1 MKIPPILEIGGV
13 LISSDILTECFCCDY
28 EKCKGICCVEGT
40 AGAPVTMDEIAAM
53 EDRLDEVWP
62 LLSASAQSVID
73 RQGVAYADE
82 EGDMVTSIVCGKE
95 CVFAKENDGCWLCML
110 EKQYREKN
118 SSFSHSLNFS
128 FSQFLNNMTTIE
140 LDMIQT
146 AGLGALALFVG
157 MILTRKIA
165 FLQKF
170 CVPSPV
176 SGGIIFSLLTLALYG
191 WFHVEVS
198 FDGTLKDVFML
209 AFFTSVGFQ
218 SDLKVIKQGGKLLVI
233 MLALLVV
240 IIAMQNLMPMGV
252 TRLMGAHPLIG
263 MASGSISMTG
273 GHGTA
278 GGFASVLEQLGL
290 HGAGTI
296 GMAAATF
303 GLIAGSM
310 LGGPLAERI
319 IQTKLTHEQMQ
330 QDAEIDPA
338 MAGIESDE
346 ASPSGR
352 AQRISTNEQEFQQYA
367 KAAYWIILVMG
378 AGTLLSWLLAKTG
391 ITFPTYFGALILAAV
406 VRNVMGFVSYKE
418 DGQWVKADK
427 LLDMERIISVGNIC
441 LAMFL
446 GMAMI
451 SLKLWELH
459 SLALP
464 LIIILVS
471 QVLMMALFAYF
482 VAFPL
487 LGRDYD
493 AAVLCAG
500 ICGFGLGATPNAM
513 ANMSAVCY
521 KYHYTVKP
529 FLIVPI
535 IGAMFADMINTG
547 IISIFLNML

>member
-1 MKIPPILEIGGV
+1 MAI
-13 LISSDILTECFCCDY
+13 
-28 EKCKGICCVEGT
+28 
-40 AGAPVTMDEIAAM
+40 
-53 EDRLDEVWP
+53 
-62 LLSASAQSVID
+62 
-73 RQGVAYADE
+73 
-82 EGDMVTSIVCGKE
+82 
-95 CVFAKENDGCWLCML
+95 
-110 EKQYREKN
+110 
-118 SSFSHSLNFS
+118 
-128 FSQFLNNMTTIE
+128 IE

-146 AGLGALALFVG
+146 AGIGALALIVG
-157 MILTRKIA
+157 MVLTRKVA

-176 SGGIIFSLLTLALYG
+176 SGGIIFSLITLMLYG
-191 WFHVEVS
+191 WFDVEVS

-218 SDLKVIKQGGKLLVI
+218 SDLKVIKKGGKLLVI

-240 IIAMQNLMPMGV
+240 IIALQNLMPMGI
-252 TRLMGAHPLIG
+252 TRLMGVDPLIG
-263 MASGSISMTG
+263 MAAGSISMTG

-278 GGFASVLEQLGL
+278 GGFAKVLEGMGL

-310 LGGPLAERI
+310 IGGPLAERI
-319 IQTKLTHEQMQ
+319 IRKKVTHEQMQ
-330 QDAEIDPA
+330 PQDEEIDPA

-346 ASPSGR
+346 ASPTGR
-352 AQRISTNEQEFQQYA
+352 KKRVSTNEQEFQQYA
-367 KAAYWIILVMG
+367 KACYVILLVMG
-378 AGTLLSWLLAKTG
+378 GGTLLSWLFAKTG
-391 ITFPTYFGALILAAV
+391 ITFPTYFGALILAAI
-406 VRNVMGFVSYKE
+406 VRNTIGFISYKD
-418 DGQWVKADK
+418 DGRWVKAEK

-441 LAMFL
+441 LSLFL

-451 SLKLWELH
+451 SLKLWELQ

-464 LIIILVS
+464 LIVILVA
-471 QVLMMALFAYF
+471 QVAMMDFFAYF

-500 ICGFGLGATPNAM
+500 MCGFGLGATPNAM

-521 KYHYTVKP
+521 KYRYTVKP

-535 IGAMFADMINTG
+535 IGAMFADLINTG
-547 IISIFLNML
+547 IISIFLNLL

>member
-1 MKIPPILEIGGV
+1 
-13 LISSDILTECFCCDY
+13 
-28 EKCKGICCVEGT
+28 
-40 AGAPVTMDEIAAM
+40 
-53 EDRLDEVWP
+53 
-62 LLSASAQSVID
+62 
-73 RQGVAYADE
+73 
-82 EGDMVTSIVCGKE
+82 MVS
-95 CVFAKENDGCWLCML
+95 
-110 EKQYREKN
+110 
-118 SSFSHSLNFS
+118 
-128 FSQFLNNMTTIE
+128 IE
-140 LDMIQT
+140 LDMIQS
-146 AGLGALALFVG
+146 AGLGALALLVG
-157 MILTRKIA
+157 MALTRKVA

-176 SGGIIFSLLTLALYG
+176 SGGIIFSLITLILYSC
-191 WFHVEVS
+191 FHVEVS
-198 FDGTLKDVFML
+198 FDGKLKDVFML

-218 SDLKVIKQGGKLLVI
+218 SNLKVLKQGGKLLVI
-233 MLALLVV
+233 MLTLLVV
-240 IIAMQNLMPMGV
+240 IIAMQNLMPMAITRFLGV
-252 TRLMGAHPLIG
+252 DPLIG
-263 MASGSISMTG
+263 MAAGSISMTG
-273 GHGTA
+273 GHGTS
-278 GGFASVLEQLGL
+278 GGFESVLEGMGL

-319 IQTKLTHEQMQ
+319 IRTKLTHEQVQ
-330 QDAEIDPA
+330 PQDEDIDPA

-346 ASPSGR
+346 ASPTGR
-352 AQRISTNEQEFQQYA
+352 TKRVSTNEQEFQQYA
-367 KAAYWIILVMG
+367 KAFYSILLVMG
-378 AGTLLSWLLAKTG
+378 AGISMSWLLAKTG
-391 ITFPTYFGALILAAV
+391 VTFPTYFGALILAAI
-406 VRNVMGFVSYKE
+406 VRNVIP
-418 DGQWVKADK
+418 DK

-441 LAMFL
+441 LSLFL

-451 SLKLWELH
+451 SLKLWELQ

-464 LIIILVS
+464 LIVILVS

-521 KYHYTVKP
+521 KYRYTVKP

-535 IGAMFADMINTG
+535 IGAMFADLINTG
-547 IISIFLNML
+547 IITFFLNIL

>member
-1 MKIPPILEIGGV
+1 M
-13 LISSDILTECFCCDY
+13 
-28 EKCKGICCVEGT
+28 
-40 AGAPVTMDEIAAM
+40 
-53 EDRLDEVWP
+53 
-62 LLSASAQSVID
+62 
-73 RQGVAYADE
+73 
-82 EGDMVTSIVCGKE
+82 
-95 CVFAKENDGCWLCML
+95 
-110 EKQYREKN
+110 
-118 SSFSHSLNFS
+118 
-128 FSQFLNNMTTIE
+128 TIE

-146 AGLGALALFVG
+146 TGIGALALIVG
-157 MILTRKIA
+157 MVLTRKVD

-176 SGGIIFSLLTLALYG
+176 SGGIIFSLITLALYG
-191 WFHVEVS
+191 WFHVEMS

-209 AFFTSVGFQ
+209 VFFTSVGFQ
-218 SDLKVIKQGGKLLVI
+218 SNLKVLKQGGKLLMI
-233 MLALLVV
+233 MLVLLAV
-240 IIAMQNLMPMGV
+240 IIAMQNLMPMGI
-252 TRLMGAHPLIG
+252 TRLMNVNPLIG
-263 MASGSISMTG
+263 MAAGSISMTG

-278 GGFASVLEQLGL
+278 GGFAKVLEEMGL

-310 LGGPLAERI
+310 IGGPLAARI
-319 IQTKLTHEQMQ
+319 IRTKLTHEQMQ
-330 QDAEIDPA
+330 TLDEEIDPA

-346 ASPSGR
+346 ASPAGR
-352 AQRISTNEQEFQQYA
+352 TKRISTNEQEFQQYA
-367 KAAYWIILVMG
+367 KATYSIVLVMAG
-378 AGTLLSWLLAKTG
+378 GTLLSWLLAKTG
-391 ITFPTYFGALILAAV
+391 ITFPTYFGALILAAIS
-406 VRNVMGFVSYKE
+406 RNIAGFIRYKE
-418 DGQWVKADK
+418 DGKWVKVEK

-441 LAMFL
+441 LSLFL

-451 SLKLWELH
+451 SLKLWELQ

-471 QVLMMALFAYF
+471 QVLLMALFVYF

-500 ICGFGLGATPNAM
+500 ICGFGLVATPNAM

-521 KYHYTVKP
+521 KYRYAVKP

-535 IGAMFADMINTG
+535 IGAMFADFINTG
-547 IISIFLNML
+547 ILTLFLNFL

>member
-1 MKIPPILEIGGV
+1 
-13 LISSDILTECFCCDY
+13 
-28 EKCKGICCVEGT
+28 
-40 AGAPVTMDEIAAM
+40 
-53 EDRLDEVWP
+53 
-62 LLSASAQSVID
+62 
-73 RQGVAYADE
+73 
-82 EGDMVTSIVCGKE
+82 MVS
-95 CVFAKENDGCWLCML
+95 
-110 EKQYREKN
+110 
-118 SSFSHSLNFS
+118 
-128 FSQFLNNMTTIE
+128 IE
-140 LDMIQT
+140 LDMIQS
-146 AGLGALALFVG
+146 AGIGDLALIVG
-157 MILTRKIA
+157 MVLTRKVA

-176 SGGIIFSLLTLALYG
+176 SGGIIFSLVTLALYG
-191 WFHVEVS
+191 CFNVVVS

-233 MLALLVV
+233 MLTLLVF
-240 IIAMQNLMPMGV
+240 IIALQNLMPTGITWLMGV
-252 TRLMGAHPLIG
+252 DPLIG
-263 MASGSISMTG
+263 MAAGSISMTG

-278 GGFASVLEQLGL
+278 GGFASVLEGMGL

-310 LGGPLAERI
+310 IGGPLAERI
-319 IQTKLTHEQMQ
+319 IRKKLTHEQMQ
-330 QDAEIDPA
+330 APDEEIDPA

-346 ASPSGR
+346 ASPTGR
-352 AQRISTNEQEFQQYA
+352 KKRVSTNEQEFQQYA
-367 KAAYWIILVMG
+367 KATYCIILVMG
-378 AGTLLSWLLAKTG
+378 GGTILSWLFAKTG
-391 ITFPTYFGALILAAV
+391 ITFPTYFGALILAAI
-406 VRNVMGFVSYKE
+406 VRNTLGFVSYKE
-418 DGQWVKADK
+418 DDGENQSSGKWVKADK

-441 LAMFL
+441 LSLFL

-451 SLKLWELH
+451 SLKLWELQ

-471 QVLMMALFAYF
+471 QVVMMALFAYM

-487 LGRDYD
+487 LGRNYD

-500 ICGFGLGATPNAM
+500 LCGFGLGATPNAM

-521 KYHYTVKP
+521 KYRYTVKP

-535 IGAMFADMINTG
+535 IGAMFADLINTG
-547 IISIFLNML
+547 VITLFLNIL

>member
-1 MKIPPILEIGGV
+1 M
-13 LISSDILTECFCCDY
+13 
-28 EKCKGICCVEGT
+28 
-40 AGAPVTMDEIAAM
+40 
-53 EDRLDEVWP
+53 
-62 LLSASAQSVID
+62 
-73 RQGVAYADE
+73 
-82 EGDMVTSIVCGKE
+82 TS
-95 CVFAKENDGCWLCML
+95 
-110 EKQYREKN
+110 
-118 SSFSHSLNFS
+118 
-128 FSQFLNNMTTIE
+128 IE

-146 AGLGALALFVG
+146 AGIGALALIVG
-157 MILTRKIA
+157 MILTRKVA

-176 SGGIIFSLLTLALYG
+176 SGGIIFSLITLALYG

-198 FDGTLKDVFML
+198 FDGALKDVFML

-218 SDLKVIKQGGKLLVI
+218 SDLKVLKQGGKLLIV
-233 MLALLVV
+233 MLVLLVA
-240 IIAMQNLMPMGV
+240 IIAMQNLMPIGI
-252 TRLMGAHPLIG
+252 TRLMGVDPLIG

-278 GGFASVLEQLGL
+278 AGFASVLEGMGL

-310 LGGPLAERI
+310 IGGPLAERI
-319 IQTKLTHEQMQ
+319 IRTKLTHEQMQ
-330 QDAEIDPA
+330 PQDEEIDPA

-346 ASPSGR
+346 ASPTGR
-352 AQRISTNEQEFQQYA
+352 AKRVSTNEQEFQQYA
-367 KAAYWIILVMG
+367 KASYGIILIMG
-378 AGTLLSWLLAKTG
+378 AGTIMSWLLAKTG
-391 ITFPTYFGALILAAV
+391 VTFPTYFGALILAAI
-406 VRNVMGFVSYKE
+406 VRNTIGFISYKD
-418 DGQWVKADK
+418 DGKWEKAEK

-441 LAMFL
+441 LSLFL

-451 SLKLWELH
+451 SLKLWELQN
-459 SLALP
+459 LALP
-464 LIIILVS
+464 LIVILVS

-482 VAFPL
+482 AAFPL

-500 ICGFGLGATPNAM
+500 MCGFGLGATPNAM

-521 KYHYTVKP
+521 KYRYAVKP

-535 IGAMFADMINTG
+535 IGAMFADLINTG
-547 IISIFLNML
+547 MITLFLNIL